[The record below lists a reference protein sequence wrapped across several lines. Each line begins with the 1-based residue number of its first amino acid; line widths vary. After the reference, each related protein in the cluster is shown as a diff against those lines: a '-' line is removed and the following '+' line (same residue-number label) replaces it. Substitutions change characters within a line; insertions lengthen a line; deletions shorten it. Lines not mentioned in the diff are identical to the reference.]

1 MIRKIVP
8 HRVTGLCRFDLT
20 GKGNGMLKSEQTLL
34 VIIDVQGK
42 LAQLMYEKEKLFES
56 LQKAIK
62 GARVLGIPI
71 IWLEQNPE
79 GLGPTIPEIASLL
92 NGMKPISK
100 FSFSCCGDDR
110 FVDALNLLNRKQ
122 VLLAGIEAHVCVY
135 QTAADLVALGYEVQV
150 VTDAVSS
157 RTKENREIGLQK
169 MHDVGASLTSME
181 TALFELLK
189 TAKTESFKEIARI
202 VK

>member
-1 MIRKIVP
+1 
-8 HRVTGLCRFDLT
+8 
-20 GKGNGMLKSEQTLL
+20 MLKLEETIL
-34 VIIDVQGK
+34 VVIDVQGK
-42 LAQLMYEKEKLFES
+42 LAQLMYEKEKLFEN
-56 LQKAIK
+56 LQKVIK

-79 GLGPTIPEIASLL
+79 GLGATIPEVASLL
-92 NGMKPISK
+92 SDTKPISK
-100 FSFSCCGDDR
+100 YSFSCCGENG
-110 FVDALNLLNRKQ
+110 FSNALSSLNRKQ

-135 QTAADLVALGYEVQV
+135 QTAADLVVLGYEVQI

-157 RTKENREIGLQK
+157 RTKENKEIGLQK
-169 MHDVGASLTSME
+169 MHEIGASLTSIE

-189 TAKTESFKEIARI
+189 TAKAERFKEIARI